1 MIAILLPALLL
12 IFFGC
17 FNLLGIR
24 TNLAVDQVINTFAA
38 VVAYII
44 VRKIGFRFFRL
55 NYKFFY
61 WFFITLLLVTFIIG
75 LEVKGSMRWINLY
88 FFNLQPSE
96 LFKVFYIVFLA
107 EYFSRLKK
115 VTNPWRDLIISLLYA
130 ILPIIMIFKQ
140 PDLGNA
146 IVYFVIYFVL
156 LFFSEIPKK
165 VVITLLSGIIVLIPV
180 SWLFLHDYQRNRLI
194 SFISPGLDQQ
204 GNSYNMIQAI
214 ITIGSGQFFG
224 KGLGLGTQ
232 SRLYFLPE
240 NHTDFAIASLIEQFG
255 FIGGTILLLLFILIV
270 IQLMKKSLKLYKHQ
284 PSSSL
289 YGFYY
294 CLGLLVML
302 SFQIVLNFGMNLGIL
317 PITGITLPF
326 ISYGGS
332 ALVTLLC
339 GLALLP
345 K

>member
-1 MIAILLPALLL
+1 MIALLL
-12 IFFGC
+12 PVILLIIFGC
-17 FNLLGIR
+17 FNLLGIK
-24 TNLAVDQVINTFAA
+24 TSLALDQTINAIIA
-38 VVAYII
+38 IIAYII
-44 VRKIGFRFFRL
+44 INKIGYRFFRA
-55 NYKFFY
+55 NYRFFY
-61 WFFITLLLVTFIIG
+61 WFFIGLLLITYIIG
-75 LEVKGSMRWINLY
+75 LEVRGSTRWINLH

-96 LFKVFYIVFLA
+96 SFKVFYIVFLA
-107 EYFSRLKK
+107 EYFSRLK
-115 VTNPWRDLIISLLYA
+115 TIIHPWRDLIISFLYA
-130 ILPIIMIFKQ
+130 ILPIAIIFKQ

-146 IVYFVIYFVL
+146 LVYFMIYVIL
-156 LFFSEIPKK
+156 LFFSKIPKK
-165 VVITLLSGIIVLIPV
+165 NVLIILGGILILIPT
-180 SWLFLHDYQRNRLI
+180 SWLFFHDYQRNRII
-194 SFISPGLDQQ
+194 SFINPGIDQQ

-214 ITIGSGQFFG
+214 ITIGSGQFIG

-255 FIGGTILLLLFILIV
+255 FIGGTLVLVLLVLII
-270 IQLMKKSLKLYKHQ
+270 IQLMKKTLKLYKHQ

-302 SFQIVLNFGMNLGIL
+302 FFQIMLNFGMNLGIL

>member
-1 MIAILLPALLL
+1 MMLIMLPAFLL
-12 IFFGC
+12 IFAGC
-17 FNLLGIR
+17 FSLFGIK
-24 TNLAVDQVINTFAA
+24 NSLAYDQIINTGIAL
-38 VVAYII
+38 VAYFII
-44 VRKIGFRFFRL
+44 RKIGYRFFRA

-61 WFFITLLLVTFIIG
+61 WFFIILLLITFIIG
-75 LEVKGSMRWINLY
+75 FEVKGSLRWIDLY

-115 VTNPWRDLIISLLYA
+115 SANSWKDLIISFLYA
-130 ILPIIMIFKQ
+130 TLPIIIIFKQ

-146 IVYFVIYFVL
+146 VVYFAIYFVL

-165 VVITLLSGIIVLIPV
+165 VVISLLAGIIFFVPI
-180 SWLFLHDYQRNRLI
+180 SWLFLHDYQRNRLL

-214 ITIGSGQFFG
+214 ITIGSGQFIG

-232 SRLYFLPE
+232 SRLFFLPE
-240 NHTDFAIASLIEQFG
+240 NHTDFAVASLIEQFG
-255 FIGGTILLLLFILIV
+255 FISGVMLLIFFILI
-270 IQLMKKSLKLYKHQ
+270 ITQLMKRTLKLYKHQ

-302 SFQIVLNFGMNLGIL
+302 SFQIILNFGMNLGIL

>member
-1 MIAILLPALLL
+1 MIATLLPAFLL

-17 FNLLGIR
+17 FNLLGIK
-24 TNLAVDQVINTFAA
+24 TNLAFDQIVNT
-38 VVAYII
+38 VVATI
-44 VRKIGFRFFRL
+44 VFIVVKKIGYRFFRV

-61 WFFITLLLVTFIIG
+61 WFFIGLLLITFVIG
-75 LEVKGSMRWINLY
+75 LEVKGSLRWINLY
-88 FFNLQPSE
+88 IFNLQPSE
-96 LFKVFYIVFLA
+96 LFKVFFIVFLA
-107 EYFSRLKK
+107 EYFSQQKIISH
-115 VTNPWRDLIISLLYA
+115 PWRDLITSLLYA
-130 ILPIIMIFKQ
+130 VLPILIIIKQ

-146 IVYFVIYFVL
+146 LVYFAIYLAL
-156 LFFSEIPKK
+156 LFFSKIPKK
-165 VVITLLSGIIVLIPV
+165 NVLMMFGGILVFVPI

-214 ITIGSGQFFG
+214 ITIGSGQFLG

-232 SRLYFLPE
+232 SRLFFLPE

-255 FIGGTILLLLFILIV
+255 FIGGTILLILFVLII
-270 IQLMKKSLKLYKHQ
+270 IQLMKKTLKLYKHQ

-302 SFQIVLNFGMNLGIL
+302 SFQIILNFGMNLGIL